1 MMCLSSRTLGC
12 SASPVTM
19 LLSTA
24 PTAKKRSAVAQ
35 M

>member
-1 MMCLSSRTLGC
+1 MMCFSRRGDGC
-12 SASPVTM
+12 SASITTM
-19 LLSTA
+19 LPSTA